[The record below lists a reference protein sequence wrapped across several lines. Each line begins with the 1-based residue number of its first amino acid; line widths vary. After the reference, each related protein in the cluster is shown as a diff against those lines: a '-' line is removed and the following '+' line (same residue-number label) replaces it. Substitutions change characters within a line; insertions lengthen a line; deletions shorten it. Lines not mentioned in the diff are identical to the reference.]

1 MRKKLLTKQN
11 ILLQKR
17 DLSASSSLRV
27 LKGSLTIETALVL
40 PLFIFAVLSLIMI
53 GEAVRFSGNMSAAL
67 LENGRKL
74 STYAYAVN
82 KAGMDGSL
90 PGGKAVSLT
99 VGRGM
104 VVNDLK
110 KENPGKLPVESD
122 LGGLSFIHSSVL
134 GADQMIDLNAVWRMK
149 VFFPLPGVKGF
160 RVIDRARIRAF
171 TGYDNTR
178 REDRSGEE
186 DEEMVFITEKG
197 TVYHRDRNCS
207 HLNLNIRHTTK
218 ASVGKERN
226 NAGGKYYPCE
236 YCGGG
241 SGENLYITDD
251 GDRYH
256 TKISCP
262 GLKRTVKTVPISE
275 TGGRPPCADCGG
287 G

>member
-11 ILLQKR
+11 KHLQKR
-17 DLSASSSLRV
+17 DLPASSYIRG
-27 LKGSLTIETALVL
+27 LKGSLTIETAIAL

-53 GEAVRFSGNMSAAL
+53 GEAVRFSGNMNAAL

-74 STYAYAVN
+74 SAYAYAGSR
-82 KAGMDGSL
+82 AGLEGSIV
-90 PGGKAVSLT
+90 GAKAVSLT
-99 VGRGM
+99 VGKSM
-104 VVNDLK
+104 VMEDLK
-110 KENPGKLPVESD
+110 KEGTGEIPVENGA
-122 LGGLSFIHSSVL
+122 GGLSFIHSNVL
-134 GADQMIDLNAVWRMK
+134 GPDQMIDLNAVWRMK
-149 VFFPLPGVKGF
+149 IFFPLPGVQGF

-171 TGYDNTR
+171 TGYDNSH

-186 DEEMVFITEKG
+186 EEEMVFITEKG
-197 TVYHRDRNCS
+197 TVYHRDRNCP
-207 HLNLNIRHTTK
+207 HLNINIRHTTRTE
-218 ASVGKERN
+218 VGKERN

-241 SGENLYITDD
+241 GGENLYITDD

-262 GLKRTVKTVPISE
+262 GLKRSVKTVPISE